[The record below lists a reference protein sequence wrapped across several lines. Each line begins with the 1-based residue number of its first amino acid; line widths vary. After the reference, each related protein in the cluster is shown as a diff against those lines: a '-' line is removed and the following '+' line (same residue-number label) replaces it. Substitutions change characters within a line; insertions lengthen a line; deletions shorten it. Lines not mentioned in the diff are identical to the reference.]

1 MRRESC
7 KSVGEER
14 PNRGVG
20 TKEAWGEKKHGLFKE
35 QRESGMSRGR
45 WSSEE
50 RGGQGGRDWCFNSW
64 DAKWVA
70 QILL

>member
-1 MRRESC
+1 MQN
-7 KSVGEER
+7 VGEEH

-45 WSSEE
+45 
-50 RGGQGGRDWCFNSW
+50 
-64 DAKWVA
+64 
-70 QILL
+70 